1 VLNVNAYELKCIK
14 KKKGVKLGAREG
26 QGLEVANFNASKA
39 SNVYL

>member
-14 KKKGVKLGAREG
+14 KKIGVKLGAREG
-26 QGLEVANFNASKA
+26 QGLEAANFNASKA

>member
-14 KKKGVKLGAREG
+14 KKIGVKLGAREG
-26 QGLEVANFNASKA
+26 QWLEAANFNASKA